1 MEVLRRVCLSFK
13 DMAMEDRDVT
23 LAAVEVDDHDED
35 DDDDEESDE
44 EGEDAKIWVYPCH
57 FSLQYAWV
65 KSYK

>member
-1 MEVLRRVCLSFK
+1 
-13 DMAMEDRDVT
+13 MAMEDRDVT